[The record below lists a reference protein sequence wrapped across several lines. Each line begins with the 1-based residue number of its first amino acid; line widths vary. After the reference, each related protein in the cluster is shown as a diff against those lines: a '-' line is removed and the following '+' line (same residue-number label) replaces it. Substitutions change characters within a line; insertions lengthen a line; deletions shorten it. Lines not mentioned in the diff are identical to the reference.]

1 MINKFIGGVIAI
13 ILSLSVK
20 PALTQPALANGYA
33 VQHFTDE
40 NGLPQNSIND
50 LLFDEDGYLWLASQV
65 GLIRFDGNSFKLFYP
80 DDKPVLESYVQ
91 YLGRNDKGVIY
102 FQTLDHNLYCYPP
115 GNSPFVSPINTPAL
129 QKPYLL
135 DGRKRLFDFTPFLK
149 SATDSAGTQRRKA
162 IFRYLFD
169 HNENFFAIDPGVYFA
184 AGDSLYYF
192 NGRELHGLLA
202 LSGRSLQFL
211 PAGGDLYVL
220 HMDVVI
226 AVYHEGKQI
235 AGPSPVGGDLS
246 AQASVR
252 HPQQESDYRL
262 FATETTGHWL
272 VGSRLYRLV
281 PQRSG
286 SLRAEFLA
294 DLSFIPNISA
304 VEYNAGLDLLLVATT
319 TEGFYLLR
327 RNGFQVKDW
336 PDQLRNRMA
345 LYPFG
350 PLALYN
356 GNKILTDKFGFNAS
370 GAMTLQ
376 KDTLPGWQRC
386 LYVDRKKQ
394 VWDASDNQ
402 PRIMTAD
409 GHLVRA
415 MQPLDA
421 TVIDYTED
429 SADHLYCLT
438 ERSLWRLGTD
448 GFRCLYTVDRD
459 TVRANE
465 SVAYIDPHRF
475 WIANTNGVIEYD
487 PDRNTARNLPELSG
501 MHVRALHRCRDGHLL
516 AGTYGQGYFFYDQN
530 HWYRMPLDKNG
541 FLITA
546 HCFLEDNHGIIW
558 IPCNKGLFCVPL
570 RDLEAWT
577 RDKSSQL
584 YYYYYGQQDGLQT
597 NEFNGGFNGCGVI
610 TDQDLVALLSMKG
623 MVCFNSEDLRIDFPT
638 GTIAMTGLDV
648 DGHGSPPNDT
658 INVSP
663 GYNSLQVQL
672 SCPYF
677 GNRKNLSLQYH
688 LAGLKDDWQEVP
700 NDGILNFSRLRPG
713 HYTLQVRKVKG
724 FGKDNYQHRQWSII
738 VPPLFYRT
746 TWFML
751 SIGLLVLL
759 LLVVV
764 IQSRLKLRARKRK
777 LTATVRRLE
786 ETVEKLQRSETALLR
801 TSKQRE
807 KLISL
812 VIHDLRSPLRF
823 LTMLASDLHDNQDN
837 IPPADLKDRTY
848 WIKKGAQDVYNFSE
862 DFLLWVTSLK
872 ENFRITKQLFFVR
885 PLLQEICDF
894 YREQAQ
900 QKGNTITYEAPE
912 DLRLYS
918 DPHLLLTI
926 IRNLTDNA
934 NKYTSGGSI
943 SLEAK
948 LDKGDLVLVVA
959 DTGKGM
965 SPREIAAFMGR
976 ETLDEVKSGSQLGHK
991 FVSDLTERLDG
1002 TLSVESTEGAGTR
1015 VSIRIPTVGL
1025 S

>member
-20 PALTQPALANGYA
+20 PALTQPAVANGYA
-33 VQHFTDE
+33 IQHFTDE

-102 FQTLDHNLYCYPP
+102 FQTLDHNLYCYPT

-135 DGRKRLFDFTPFLK
+135 DGRKHLVDLAPFLK
-149 SATDSAGTQRRKA
+149 SATDSAGTQRRNT
-162 IFRYLFD
+162 IFHYLLD
-169 HNENFFAIDPGVYFA
+169 HNENFFAIDPGVYIA
-184 AGDSLYYF
+184 ASDSLYYF
-192 NGRELHGLLA
+192 NGRGLHGLLA
-202 LSGRSLQFL
+202 LSGRLLQFL
-211 PAGGDLYVL
+211 PARGDFYVL
-220 HMDVVI
+220 HQDSVI
-226 AVYHEGKQI
+226 AVYHQGKQV
-235 AGPSPVGGDLS
+235 AGPSPVRGDIS
-246 AQASVR
+246 ADASFR
-252 HPQQESDYRL
+252 HPRQERDYRL
-262 FATETTGHWL
+262 FATETAGHWL
-272 VGSRLYRLV
+272 VGSRLYRLQ
-281 PQRSG
+281 PQPG
-286 SLRAEFLA
+286 GNLRAEFLV
-294 DLSFIPNISA
+294 DLSFIPNIST
-304 VEYNAGLDLLLVATT
+304 VEYNAGLDLLLVATN
-319 TEGFYLLR
+319 TEGFYFLR
-327 RNGFQVKDW
+327 RNGFQVKGW
-336 PDQLRNRMA
+336 PDRLRNRMA
-345 LYPFG
+345 EYPFG
-350 PLALYN
+350 PLALYD
-356 GNKILTDKFGFNAS
+356 GNEILTDKFGFKS
-370 GAMTLQ
+370 TGAMTL
-376 KDTLPGWQRC
+376 KRDTLAGWQRC

-394 VWDASDNQ
+394 VWDAFDSM
-402 PRIMTAD
+402 PRILTAD
-409 GHLVRA
+409 GHLVHA

-429 SADHLYCLT
+429 SAGRFYCLT
-438 ERSLWRLGTD
+438 ERSLWRLGAD
-448 GFRCLYTVDRD
+448 GFRCLYTMDQD

-465 SVAYIDPHRF
+465 SVAYIAPHRF

-501 MHVRALHRCRDGHLL
+501 MHVRALHRCRDGNIL
-516 AGTYGQGYFFYDQN
+516 AGTYGQGYFFYDQT
-530 HWYRMPLDKNG
+530 HWYRMPLDKNS
-541 FLITA
+541 FLVTA
-546 HCFLEDNHGIIW
+546 HCFLEDKRGIIW

-570 RDLEAWT
+570 ADLKAWT
-577 RDKSSQL
+577 TDKDNQL

-597 NEFNGGFNGCGVI
+597 NEFNGGFNSCGVI
-610 TDQDLVALLSMKG
+610 TDQDLIALLCMKG
-623 MVCFNSEDLRIDFPT
+623 VVCFNSDTVRIDFPS
-638 GTIAMTGLDV
+638 GTIAMTGLEV
-648 DGHGSPPNDT
+648 DGHAGSPADT

-677 GNRKNLSLQYH
+677 GNRNNLCLQYH
-688 LAGLKDDWQEVP
+688 LAGLNDDWQEVP
-700 NDGILNFSRLRPG
+700 NDGMLNFSRLGPG
-713 HYTLQVRKVKG
+713 HYKLQVRKVKG
-724 FGKDNYQHRQWSII
+724 FGKDNYQYREWSII
-738 VPPLFYRT
+738 VPPRFYRT
-746 TWFML
+746 SWFML
-751 SIGLLVLL
+751 SIGLLVVLL
-759 LLVVV
+759 LFIV

-777 LTATVRRLE
+777 LTATVHRLE
-786 ETVEKLQRSETALLR
+786 ETVEKLQRSERALLR

-823 LTMLASDLHDNQDN
+823 LTMLAADLHDNQDN
-837 IPPADLKDRTY
+837 IPTADMKDRTY

-894 YREQAQ
+894 YREQAL
-900 QKGNTITYEAPE
+900 QKGNTITYEAAE
-912 DLRLYS
+912 DLQLYS

-934 NKYTSGGSI
+934 NKYTSKGSI

-948 LDKGDLVLVVA
+948 RIGDELVVMVA

-965 SPREIAAFMGR
+965 SPREVAAFMGR
-976 ETLDEVKSGSQLGHK
+976 GTLDEVKSGSQLGHK
-991 FVSDLTERLDG
+991 FIFDLTQKLDG
-1002 TLSVESTEGAGTR
+1002 KLSVESTEGAGTR
-1015 VSIRIPTVGL
+1015 VSIRIPL
-1025 S
+1025 AP